1 MDLQQMIEET
11 ISTWKSERPDLDFA
25 PMALVL
31 RLGTIA
37 KVGIERTEQALA
49 PLGITVGEF
58 DVLAT
63 IRRHGASAE
72 LTPSALAE
80 LTLISQSGL
89 TNRIRRLTDAGLLT
103 RRVNESDK
111 RSFALRL
118 TAKGTKTV
126 DKGITIV
133 AALDTEFMKVLSR
146 ASTSSLKK
154 TLDELLRGMD

>member
-1 MDLQQMIEET
+1 MDLEPMINET
-11 ISTWKSERPDLDFA
+11 IASWKSERPDLDFTA
-25 PMALVL
+25 MALVL

-37 KVGIERTEQALA
+37 KVGVERTEQALA

-63 IRRHGASAE
+63 IRRHGVGSE
-72 LTPSALAE
+72 LTPSTLAE

-89 TNRIRRLTDAGLLT
+89 TNRIKRLTDAGLLT

-118 TAKGTKTV
+118 TPKGVKIV
-126 DKGITIV
+126 DKGIAIV

-146 ASTSSLKK
+146 TSASSLKK
-154 TLDELLRGMD
+154 TLDELLKEM

>member
-1 MDLQQMIEET
+1 
-11 ISTWKSERPDLDFA
+11 
-25 PMALVL
+25 MALVL

-37 KVGIERTEQALA
+37 KVGIERTEQALT

-63 IRRHGASAE
+63 IRRHGVGSE
-72 LTPSALAE
+72 LTPSTLAE

-89 TNRIRRLTDAGLLT
+89 TNRIKRLTDAGLLT

-118 TAKGTKTV
+118 TPKGIKTA
-126 DKGITIV
+126 DKGIAIV
-133 AALDTEFMKVLSR
+133 ADLNTEFMKVLSR
-146 ASTSSLKK
+146 TSASSLKK
-154 TLDELLRGMD
+154 TLDELLKEM

>member
-1 MDLQQMIEET
+1 MDIEQMINET
-11 ISTWKSERPDLDFA
+11 ISSWKTERPDLDFA
-25 PMALVL
+25 PMALVI

-37 KVGIERTEQALA
+37 KVGIERTEQALS

-63 IRRHGASAE
+63 IRRHGVGAE

-89 TNRIRRLTDAGLLT
+89 TNRIKRLTEAGLLT
-103 RRVNESDK
+103 RRVNENDK

-118 TAKGTKTV
+118 TAKGAKTA
-126 DKGITIV
+126 DKGIEIV

-146 ASTSSLKK
+146 ASASTLKK
-154 TLDELLRGMD
+154 MLDELLKEM

>member
-1 MDLQQMIEET
+1 MINET
-11 ISTWKSERPDLDFA
+11 IASWKSERPDLDFTA
-25 PMALVL
+25 MALVL

-37 KVGIERTEQALA
+37 KVGIERTEQALT

-63 IRRHGASAE
+63 IRRHGVGSE
-72 LTPSALAE
+72 LTPSTLAE

-89 TNRIRRLTDAGLLT
+89 TNRIKRLTDAGLLT

-118 TAKGTKTV
+118 TPKGVKTV
-126 DKGITIV
+126 DKGIAIV
-133 AALDTEFMKVLSR
+133 AALDTEFMKGLSR
-146 ASTSSLKK
+146 TSASSLKK
-154 TLDELLRGMD
+154 TLDELLKEM